1 MGMRKTAKK
10 AGELKPRLH
19 PITGSYRQA
28 DCQFLLTPLQE
39 HAQLCSV
46 YEKECLIQS
55 GEKHYSEMISFEPPP
70 SEPYLA
76 LFRSLTQ
83 QYKGRMAAEVMRLA
97 YRIINTRLA
106 PITLVSLAR
115 AGTPIGAL
123 LQRALSRH
131 LHVDSSH
138 YSISIIRD
146 RGIDEQAL
154 AFLLRE
160 HQRPAAGIVFV
171 DAWTAKGVITEEL
184 KRAIACWNSRHSEQL
199 NDSLYVISDIAGV
212 ADVAAT
218 YEDYAI
224 PSGILNATVSGLIS
238 RSILNEHVQPGRF
251 HGCVLYEH
259 LRQYD
264 LSNWFLDE
272 VESKM
277 NVKNIAPLLSIPRRE
292 RYAQTQSY
300 LNLWIK
306 RYGVK
311 SINHIK
317 PGIAEATRV
326 MLRRVPERLLLRDPE
341 ADEIA
346 HLLILAKEKRVIV
359 EHQPNMPFNAV
370 AFIKTI
376 KTT

>member
-1 MGMRKTAKK
+1 
-10 AGELKPRLH
+10 
-19 PITGSYRQA
+19 
-28 DCQFLLTPLQE
+28 
-39 HAQLCSV
+39 
-46 YEKECLIQS
+46 
-55 GEKHYSEMISFEPPP
+55 
-70 SEPYLA
+70 
-76 LFRSLTQ
+76 
-83 QYKGRMAAEVMRLA
+83 MAAEVMRLA
-97 YRIINTRLA
+97 YSIINTRPA

-115 AGTPIGAL
+115 AGTPVGAL
-123 LQRALSRH
+123 LQRALSWH
-131 LHVDSSH
+131 LHVASRH

-160 HQRPAAGIVFV
+160 HQRPAAGVVFI

-184 KRAIACWNSRHSEQL
+184 KRSIARWNSRHPEQL
-199 NDSLYVISDIAGV
+199 KDTLYVISDIAGV

-224 PSGILNATVSGLIS
+224 PSGILNATVSGLVS
-238 RSILNEHVQPGRF
+238 RSILNQQVQPGQF
-251 HGCVLYEH
+251 HGCIFYDH
-259 LRQYD
+259 LRQHD

-272 VESKM
+272 VEAQMDAK
-277 NVKNIAPLLSIPRRE
+277 NVAPLSFVPRRQ
-292 RYAQTQSY
+292 RHAQTRIY
-300 LNLWIK
+300 LDSWIK
-306 RYGVK
+306 SYGIK

-326 MLRRVPERLLLRDPE
+326 MLRRVPERLLLREPE
-341 ADEIA
+341 ADEVT
-346 HLLILAKEKRVIV
+346 HLLILAKEKEVVV

>member
-1 MGMRKTAKK
+1 MSRTVKNPA
-10 AGELKPRLH
+10 ELESCFQPL
-19 PITGSYRQA
+19 TGSYRQA
-28 DCQFLLTPLQE
+28 DCQFLLTPLQ
-39 HAQLCSV
+39 AKFFSIQ
-46 YEKECLIQS
+46 EKERLIQS
-55 GEKHYSEMISFEPPP
+55 GEKHYSEMISFESPP
-70 SEPYLA
+70 SEAYLA
-76 LFRSLTQ
+76 LFRNMTER
-83 QYKGRMAAEVMRLA
+83 YKSRLAAEVMRLA
-97 YRIINTRLA
+97 HSIANTRPA

-123 LQRALSRH
+123 LQRALSGH
-131 LHVDSSH
+131 LQVDSRH

-160 HQRPAAGIVFV
+160 DQRPADGMVFV

-184 KRAIACWNSRHSEQL
+184 KRSIARWNARHPEQL
-199 NDSLYVISDIAGV
+199 KDTLYVISDIGGV
-212 ADVAAT
+212 AGVAAT
-218 YEDYAI
+218 YEDYVI
-224 PSGILNATVSGLIS
+224 PSGILNAPVSGLVS
-238 RSILNEHVQPGRF
+238 RSILNHQIQPGQF

-264 LSNWFLDE
+264 VSHWFLDE
-272 VESKM
+272 VEAEMDAKM
-277 NVKNIAPLLSIPRRE
+277 VAPLPSAPRE
-292 RYAQTQSY
+292 QRYAQTRVY
-300 LNLWIK
+300 LDRWIK

-311 SINHIK
+311 NINHIK

-341 ADEIA
+341 AEDIA
-346 HLLILAKEKRVIV
+346 HLLILAEEKGVIV

>member
-1 MGMRKTAKK
+1 MGMRGTAKNSDK
-10 AGELKPRLH
+10 LKPHLH
-19 PITGSYRQA
+19 PITGSYHQA
-28 DCQFLLTPLQE
+28 DCQFLLTPLQA
-39 HAQLCSV
+39 HAQSFSI

-55 GEKHYSEMISFEPPP
+55 GEKHYSEIISFEPPP
-70 SEPYLA
+70 NELYLA
-76 LFRSLTQ
+76 LFRNLTQ
-83 QYKGRMAAEVMRLA
+83 QYKRRLAAEVMRLA
-97 YRIINTRLA
+97 YNIINTRPA

-115 AGTPIGAL
+115 AGTPVGAL
-123 LQRALSRH
+123 LQRALSWH
-131 LHVDSSH
+131 LHVASRH

-160 HQRPAAGIVFV
+160 HQRPAAGVVFI

-184 KRAIACWNSRHSEQL
+184 KRSIARWNSRHPEQL
-199 NDSLYVISDIAGV
+199 KDTLYVISDIAGV

-224 PSGILNATVSGLIS
+224 PSGILNATVSGLVS
-238 RSILNEHVQPGRF
+238 RSILNQQVQPGQF
-251 HGCVLYEH
+251 HGCIFYDH
-259 LRQYD
+259 LRQHD

-272 VESKM
+272 VEAQMDAK
-277 NVKNIAPLLSIPRRE
+277 NVAPLSFVPRRQ
-292 RYAQTQSY
+292 RHAQTRIY
-300 LNLWIK
+300 LDSWIK
-306 RYGVK
+306 SYGIK

-326 MLRRVPERLLLRDPE
+326 MLRRVPERLLLREPE
-341 ADEIA
+341 ADEVT
-346 HLLILAKEKRVIV
+346 HLLILAKEKEVVV

>member
-1 MGMRKTAKK
+1 MSKAAKSPGK
-10 AGELKPRLH
+10 LKFRLY

-28 DCQFLLTPLQE
+28 DCQFLLTPLQTG
-39 HAQLCSV
+39 AKLFSI
-46 YEKECLIQS
+46 YEKERLIQS

-70 SEPYLA
+70 SAPYLA

-83 QYKGRMAAEVMRLA
+83 QYKDRMAAEVMRLA
-97 YRIINTRLA
+97 YSIANTRPA

-131 LHVDSSH
+131 LHVDSRH

-184 KRAIACWNSRHSEQL
+184 KRSISCWNSRYPEQL
-199 NDSLYVISDIAGV
+199 KDALYVISDIAGV
-212 ADVAAT
+212 ADMAAT

-238 RSILNEHVQPGRF
+238 RSILNEHVQPGQF

-272 VESKM
+272 VEARMDAKI
-277 NVKNIAPLLSIPRRE
+277 IAPLLSVPRRQ
-292 RYAQTQSY
+292 RYAQTRIY
-300 LNLWIK
+300 LDGWVK
-306 RYGVK
+306 SYGVK

-326 MLRRVPERLLLRDPE
+326 MLRRVPERLLLRDPQ
-341 ADEIA
+341 ADEVA
-346 HLLILAKEKRVIV
+346 HLLILAKEKGVIV